1 MRPTTPHTITLQ
13 PSSFRNLRLPKRL
26 RVIYFLAR
34 TRLAQRLIMVP
45 ITPVLPCRGQH
56 SDPRGGPLKPCFL
69 SCLIRLSYLTN
80 NSWSVCWGSTSRVS
94 REEMSF

>member
-1 MRPTTPHTITLQ
+1 MPHTITLQ

-45 ITPVLPCRGQH
+45 ATPACRPALRVLLPFAFVL
-56 SDPRGGPLKPCFL
+56 GGAPQALVASGSLALGSLPFSSPAQTLWFL
-69 SCLIRLSYLTN
+69 
-80 NSWSVCWGSTSRVS
+80 G
-94 REEMSF
+94 